1 MSSIKEFFGLTPD
14 DNVNSNLES
23 GNANTGETRKI
34 PIIQE
39 QVQINKEVVE
49 SGSVRISK
57 SVHEVEE
64 MYNIPISYEEH
75 EVKRVTLNQY
85 VDTAPPAIRYEGDT
99 MIIPILREE
108 VVVQKR
114 IVLVEEVHVTKRQ
127 VEKTVQQPV
136 TLLKEE
142 LNVERRTNSTNNN
155 LGNANNLSNLEN
167 NRSNSVV

>member
-1 MSSIKEFFGLTPD
+1 MSSIKEFFGITPD
-14 DNVNSNLES
+14 DNADRNPDGSNSI
-23 GNANTGETRKI
+23 TGETRKI

-39 QVQINKEVVE
+39 QVQINKEVIE
-49 SGSVRISK
+49 SGTVRISK

-75 EVKRVTLNQY
+75 EVQRVTLNQY
-85 VDTAPPAIRYEGDT
+85 VDSAPPAIRYEGDT

-114 IVLVEEVHVTKRQ
+114 LVLVEEVHVTKRQ
-127 VEKTVQQPV
+127 VEKTIQQPV

-142 LNVERRTNSTNNN
+142 LNVERRTK
-155 LGNANNLSNLEN
+155 NNLSNIDN
-167 NRSNSVV
+167 NRSNPAV

>member
-1 MSSIKEFFGLTPD
+1 MSSIKEFLGLTPD
-14 DNVNSNLES
+14 DNSDHNKNMVNTP
-23 GNANTGETRKI
+23 AGETRKI

-39 QVQINKEVVE
+39 EVQITKEVVE

-75 EVKRVTLNQY
+75 DVQRVTLNQLI
-85 VDTAPPAIRYEGDT
+85 DTAPPAIRYEGDT

-114 IVLVEEVHVTKRQ
+114 LVLVEEVHVTKRQ
-127 VEKTVQQPV
+127 VEKTIQQPI

-142 LNVERRTNSTNNN
+142 LHVERSNRNNTTNTNTKEFGKTNP
-155 LGNANNLSNLEN
+155 
-167 NRSNSVV
+167 

>member
-14 DNVNSNLES
+14 DNENRNSDS
-23 GNANTGETRKI
+23 GSVNTGETRTI

-49 SGSVRISK
+49 SGTVRISK

-75 EVKRVTLNQY
+75 EVQRVTLNQY
-85 VDTAPPAIRYEGDT
+85 VDAAPPAIRYEGDT

-108 VVVQKR
+108 VIVQKR
-114 IVLVEEVHVTKRQ
+114 LVLVEEVHVTKRQ
-127 VEKTVQQPV
+127 VEKTIQQPV

-142 LNVERRTNSTNNN
+142 LNVERRTRNNDLNN
-155 LGNANNLSNLEN
+155 LNNS
-167 NRSNSVV
+167 RSNSAV

>member
-1 MSSIKEFFGLTPD
+1 MSSIKEFLGLTPD
-14 DNVNSNLES
+14 DNSDRTKNMI
-23 GNANTGETRKI
+23 NAPAGETRKI

-39 QVQINKEVVE
+39 EVQITKDVVE

-75 EVKRVTLNQY
+75 DVQRITLNQLI
-85 VDTAPPAIRYEGDT
+85 DTAPPAIRYEGDT

-114 IVLVEEVHVTKRQ
+114 LVLVEEVHVTKRQ
-127 VEKTVQQPV
+127 VEKTIQQPV

-142 LNVERRTNSTNNN
+142 LNVERSTRNDTTNTNNREF
-155 LGNANNLSNLEN
+155 G
-167 NRSNSVV
+167 RSNSLT

>member
-1 MSSIKEFFGLTPD
+1 MSSIKEFLGLSPD
-14 DNVNSNLES
+14 DNSDRNKNLVN
-23 GNANTGETRKI
+23 APTGETRKI

-39 QVQINKEVVE
+39 EVQITKEVVE

-75 EVKRVTLNQY
+75 DVQRVTLNQLIE
-85 VDTAPPAIRYEGDT
+85 TAPPAIRYEGDT

-114 IVLVEEVHVTKRQ
+114 LVLVEEVHVTKRQ
-127 VEKTVQQPV
+127 VEKTIQQPV

-142 LNVERRTNSTNNN
+142 LNVERSNRNDTPNTTNREF
-155 LGNANNLSNLEN
+155 G
-167 NRSNSVV
+167 RSNPLT

>member
-1 MSSIKEFFGLTPD
+1 MSSIKDFLGLTPD
-14 DNVNSNLES
+14 DDVNRNVDS
-23 GNANTGETRKI
+23 GNTPTGETRKI

-49 SGSVRISK
+49 SGTVRISK

-75 EVKRVTLNQY
+75 EVQRVTLNQY
-85 VDTAPPAIRYEGDT
+85 VDDAPPAIRYEGDT

-114 IVLVEEVHVTKRQ
+114 LVLVEEVHITKHQ

-142 LNVERRTNSTNNN
+142 LVIERRTRDNTNISNTNNSRTN
-155 LGNANNLSNLEN
+155 P
-167 NRSNSVV
+167 VV